1 MTTKLQFF
9 TAKFGIS
16 TFRGA
21 AKFRFFYRER
31 FLPLAGAFVCRGGV
45 EIAKFAIFRD
55 KSRNRRF
62 SAKNREI
69 DNFPRQIAI

>member
-1 MTTKLQFF
+1 MVRRLPWC
-9 TAKFGIS
+9 GDYH
-16 TFRGA
+16 GA
-21 AKFRFFYRER
+21 DITMM
-31 FLPLAGAFVCRGGV
+31 PGAFVCRGGV

>member
-1 MTTKLQFF
+1 MYLFRVVARSHF
-9 TAKFGIS
+9 TAV
-16 TFRGA
+16 
-21 AKFRFFYRER
+21 
-31 FLPLAGAFVCRGGV
+31 AFVYRGGV

>member
-1 MTTKLQFF
+1 MFEV
-9 TAKFGIS
+9 
-16 TFRGA
+16 
-21 AKFRFFYRER
+21 YRRNEG
-31 FLPLAGAFVCRGGV
+31 FLPGHTASGILSGAFVCRGGV

>member
-1 MTTKLQFF
+1 MPAGLGFIVQ
-9 TAKFGIS
+9 AILGMMGS
-16 TFRGA
+16 QS
-21 AKFRFFYRER
+21 
-31 FLPLAGAFVCRGGV
+31 LLDAGAFVCRGGV